1 MEKNFY
7 CPRNNFLFLIGLRHV
22 RLPTAVVVKAPQH
35 ELGVRAVAGS
45 NPSHFVG
52 MKLKSIIL
60 AY

>member
-1 MEKNFY
+1 MICGSFGSVKSSPLCLTSN
-7 CPRNNFLFLIGLRHV
+7 R
-22 RLPTAVVVKAPQH
+22 PTAVAVKAPQH

-52 MKLKSIIL
+52 MKLKSIIM